1 MGTYLDVLEE
11 SLHKKLGVLEKIQT
25 FNEKQYQCFS
35 AEQVD
40 MEGFDATIEEKGKLI
55 DEVNQL
61 DEGFEILYANLAK
74 ELEGNKERYAPQIK
88 KLQELIRQV
97 TEESVVIQAQEAR
110 NKALVEAYFS
120 KEKKQIKENRVNAK
134 AAFGYYQNLNKA
146 VLESN
151 RGFDSKK

>member
-40 MEGFDATIEEKGKLI
+40 MEGFDAAIEEKGRLI
-55 DEVNQL
+55 EEVNQL
-61 DEGFEILYANLAK
+61 DEGFEILYANLSK

-97 TEESVVIQAQEAR
+97 TEESVAIQAQEAR

>member
-40 MEGFDATIEEKGKLI
+40 MEGFDAAIEEKGKLI

-61 DEGFEILYANLAK
+61 DEGFEILYDNLAK
-74 ELEGNKERYAPQIK
+74 ELEGNKEQYAPQIK

-97 TEESVVIQAQEAR
+97 TEESVAIQAQEAR

>member
-40 MEGFDATIEEKGKLI
+40 MEGFDAAIEEKGKLI

-74 ELEGNKERYAPQIK
+74 ELEGNKEQYAPQIK

-97 TEESVVIQAQEAR
+97 TEESVAIQAQEAR

>member
-40 MEGFDATIEEKGKLI
+40 MEGFDAAIEEKGRLI
-55 DEVNQL
+55 EEVNQL
-61 DEGFEILYANLAK
+61 DEGFEILYANLSK

-97 TEESVVIQAQEAR
+97 TEESVAIQAQEAR

-134 AAFGYYQNLNKA
+134 AALGYYQNLNKA

>member
-11 SLHKKLGVLEKIQT
+11 SLHKKLGVLEKIQI

-40 MEGFDATIEEKGKLI
+40 MEEFDVAIEEKGRLI
-55 DEVNQL
+55 EEVNQL
-61 DEGFEILYANLAK
+61 DEGFEILYANLSK

-97 TEESVVIQAQEAR
+97 TEESVSIQAQEAR
-110 NKALVEAYFS
+110 NKALIETYFA